1 MRPLSKFAL
10 AISFVITS
18 VLGSTIKASAQYS
31 QYLSPEA
38 AQALYNC
45 AARDCASGIV
55 RGVQGAYKFRSQHEA
70 NAQRQF
76 IEWRIQHD
84 REQQLKQ
91 QRDYCAKNGCH
102 YRQ

>member
-10 AISFVITS
+10 ATSFVITS
-18 VLGSTIKASAQYS
+18 VLSSTINANAQ
-31 QYLSPEA
+31 LSPEA
-38 AQALYNC
+38 GRALYNC
-45 AARDCASGIV
+45 AIRDCASGAI
-55 RGVQGAYKFRSQHEA
+55 RGVQGLYKFRNQHEA

-76 IEWRIQHD
+76 TEWRIQHD

-91 QRDYCAKNGCH
+91 QRDYCARNGCH

>member
-10 AISFVITS
+10 ATSFVITS
-18 VLGSTIKASAQYS
+18 VFGSTINASAQ
-31 QYLSPEA
+31 LSPGA

-45 AARDCASGIV
+45 AARDCASGVV

-70 NAQRQF
+70 NAQKQF
-76 IEWRIQHD
+76 TEWRVQHD
-84 REQQLKQ
+84 RQQQLKQ
-91 QRDYCAKNGCH
+91 QRDYCARNGCH

>member
-10 AISFVITS
+10 ATSFAITS
-18 VLGSTIKASAQYS
+18 VLGSTINANA

-38 AQALYNC
+38 VQALSNC

-55 RGVQGAYKFRSQHEA
+55 RGVQGLYKFRNQHEA

-84 REQQLKQ
+84 REQQIKQ